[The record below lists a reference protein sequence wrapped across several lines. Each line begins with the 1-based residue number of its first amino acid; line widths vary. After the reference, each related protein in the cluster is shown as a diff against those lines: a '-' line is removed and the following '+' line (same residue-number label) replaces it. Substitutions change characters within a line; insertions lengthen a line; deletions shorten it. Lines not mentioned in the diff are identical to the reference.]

1 VSRSVPLA
9 PEVLRRIFL
18 QAVRECDGAALVRR
32 ALRAEGRR
40 VVAGDVAHEVL
51 PGARVIVVG
60 AGKAAAAM
68 AAAAETVL
76 GDLVGGGVVVTK
88 DGHGQATRHVRVLE
102 AAHPVPDRRGVQA
115 AREVRNTLAALE
127 ADDLALVLLSGGAS
141 ALLPLPAPELGLAD
155 VQGTTA
161 ALLAAGAPITEINCI
176 RRHLSAIAGGRLLAA
191 TRARV
196 VVLTL
201 SDVLGDDPAVIGS
214 GPCAADPSTFADA
227 LAVVERRRLEL
238 TPGVR
243 AHLEAGAR
251 GAREE
256 SLKPGDPRLARAEH
270 VVLGSFATLRSAAER
285 AARAAGLEVLP
296 LAPPQAGDVAA
307 IAALYAG
314 RARAAPAGALLVGG
328 GEPTVSLP
336 PGAGRGGRSQHLA
349 LLLARALRGTGACFL
364 AAGSDGTDGP
374 TDAAGAVV
382 TGATWD
388 EARAR
393 GLTPEQAEAR
403 FDSHAL
409 HEALG
414 TIVRTGPTGTNLLDL
429 HLLAP

>member
-1 VSRSVPLA
+1 VSRTVPLA
-9 PEVLRRIFL
+9 PDLLRRIFHE
-18 QAVRECDGAALVRR
+18 AVRACAGGALVRR

-40 VVAGDVAHEVL
+40 VVAGAVAYEVP

-60 AGKAAAAM
+60 AGKAAAGM
-68 AAAAETVL
+68 AAAAEAAL

-88 DGHGQATRHVRVLE
+88 DGHGGPTRRVRVLE
-102 AAHPVPDRRGVQA
+102 AAHPLPDRRGAQGA
-115 AREVRNTLAALE
+115 GEVRSTLAALE
-127 ADDLALVLLSGGAS
+127 AEDLALVMLSGGAS

-155 VQGTTA
+155 VHATTA

-176 RRHLSAIAGGRLLAA
+176 RKHLSAVAGGRLLAA

-214 GPCAADPSTFADA
+214 GPCAADPTTFADA
-227 LAVVERRRLEL
+227 LAVVERRGL
-238 TPGVR
+238 TLPPSVR

-251 GAREE
+251 GEREE
-256 SLKPGDPRLARAEH
+256 SLKPGDPRLAHADH
-270 VVLGSFATLRSAAER
+270 VLLGSFATLRGAAED
-285 AARAAGLEVLP
+285 AARAAGLEVGS
-296 LAPPQAGDVAA
+296 LAPPQAGDVAG
-307 IAALYAG
+307 IAALYAE
-314 RARAAPAGALLVGG
+314 RARARDAALLVGG

-349 LLLARALRGTGACFL
+349 LLMARALRGTGACFL

-393 GLTPEQAEAR
+393 GLAPEAALER
-403 FDSHAL
+403 FDSHPL
-409 HEALG
+409 HEAMG
-414 TIVRTGPTGTNLLDL
+414 SIVRTGPTGTNVLDL